1 MQVKMNTK
9 LAIRIAILMVGMVGT
24 FVAASVQTVPV
35 ADGGPIFLCPPG
47 TQKTCQTTLP
57 PPALRLKG

>member
-1 MQVKMNTK
+1 MQIKMNAK
-9 LAIRIAILMVGMVGT
+9 LAIRIAILVVGMVGT

-57 PPALRLKG
+57 PPMKLKG

>member
-1 MQVKMNTK
+1 MQIKMNAK
-9 LAIRIAILMVGMVGT
+9 RAITNAILTVGMVGT

-57 PPALRLKG
+57 PPMRLKG